1 MKNFRIILLAALGS
15 SAAFTTPARAHDH
28 YYAGVQISGVQ
39 EAKGGEKLVLLNPPS
54 TDKIYTLSF
63 RLTGQTYADYYV
75 IKDLDAD
82 YFTFASAF
90 SGFYG
95 AEQTGHAALGANIH
109 LEITSV
115 TGPSG
120 AYLGFWEGENPQVP
134 ESEQNHSG
142 GAYTTP
148 SISFLTNAPTVAF
161 RFALTERY
169 EGDIVADPGGH
180 IHGRAWTVTQP
191 GDYYV
196 TFQLIDTDNIQAPGD
211 PFVFH
216 FQAVPEPGSALL
228 LGVGAALLSQR
239 RRRGAVSATRKA

>member
-1 MKNFRIILLAALGS
+1 MKNLRIILLAALGCGV
-15 SAAFTTPARAHDH
+15 AFTTPAGAHEH
-28 YYAGVQISGVQ
+28 YYAGVQISGVL
-39 EAKGGEKLVLLNPPS
+39 EAQGGEKLVLLNPPS
-54 TDKIYTLSF
+54 TDKIYALSL
-63 RLTGQTYADYYV
+63 RLSGQTYGGYYAL
-75 IKDLDAD
+75 KDLDAD

-90 SGFYG
+90 SGYYG
-95 AEQTGHAALGANIH
+95 AEQDGHAALGANIH
-109 LEITSV
+109 LEITNV

-120 AYLGFWEGENPQVP
+120 GSFGFWEGENPQVP
-134 ESEQNHSG
+134 EDQQNHYGS
-142 GAYTTP
+142 AYSTP
-148 SISFLTNAPTVAF
+148 SISFLANTPTGGF

-196 TFQLIDTDNIQAPGD
+196 TFQLVDTDGIQAAGD

-228 LGVGAALLSQR
+228 LGLGAVLLGQR
-239 RRRGAVSATRKA
+239 RRRRN